1 MPWGVNPQPDLNQET
16 KERMWSRRV
25 DFSATLLVLLPPL
38 FPLLRV
44 AGVRYPPEP
53 LLKAAAVHLQ
63 LVVMVGLTSDAN
75 MSVFSQVC
83 R

>member
-16 KERMWSRRV
+16 KESMWSRRV
-25 DFSATLLVLLPPL
+25 DFSATLLVLIPPL
-38 FPLLRV
+38 LVL

-75 MSVFSQVC
+75 KSVFSLVC

>member
-16 KERMWSRRV
+16 KESMWSRRV
-25 DFSATLLVLLPPL
+25 DFSATLLILLPPL

-44 AGVRYPPEP
+44 AGVRYSPVI
-53 LLKAAAVHLQ
+53 LKAAAVHLQ